1 MEEIYVRAKIDSA
14 EQYMT
19 MTELKGKLRE
29 NEK

>member
-1 MEEIYVRAKIDSA
+1 MEEIHVHAKIVSA